1 MSHARKIQKKQTD
14 DPEELREAPEVH
26 ANVFLVSNPKTELL
40 TYGILAINQAHNE
53 GILTYKEWLTLSQ
66 EWAIGVLK
74 DKHQRGDTCK
84 S

>member
-26 ANVFLVSNPKTELL
+26 ADVLLVSNPKPELL

-53 GILTYKEWLTLSQ
+53 GKLTFKEWLTLSG
-66 EWAIGVLK
+66 EWAKEVLK
-74 DKHQRGDTCK
+74 DKGQRGDACK